1 MKRIFIIL
9 AVALASL
16 ISPEAQAQTKEFKE
30 FIEICSKVSTN
41 VHSSDVKFEITQ
53 LSGAVIQQLMPNA
66 VKDKNGITNRINS
79 IFQVVMSHHHSSSH
93 YDYVSRMVQ
102 NSSKYQHHMTMTL
115 KGTEYKIFVAKLG
128 SGVFEYLFLI
138 NNGKDYCV
146 CDIVGVLSTPEMMS
160 FIGVKN
166 DGEKIT
172 GDKKDSVEVIQP

>member
-1 MKRIFIIL
+1 MVF
-9 AVALASL
+9 ASL
-16 ISPEAQAQTKEFKE
+16 SALDAQAQTKEFKE
-30 FIEICSKVSTN
+30 FIETCTKVSAS

-53 LSGAVIQQLMPNA
+53 LSGAVIQQLMPKA
-66 VKDKNGITNRINS
+66 IKDKKGVENRINS
-79 IFQVVMSHHHSSSH
+79 IFQVVMSQQMLDYFIRVSNMALDSNK
-93 YDYVSRMVQ
+93 YD
-102 NSSKYQHHMTMTL
+102 HHMTMTL

-146 CDIVGVLSTPEMMS
+146 CDIVGVLSTPEIMS

>member
-1 MKRIFIIL
+1 MVF
-9 AVALASL
+9 ASL
-16 ISPEAQAQTKEFKE
+16 SALDAQAQTKEFKE
-30 FIEICSKVSTN
+30 FIETCTKVSAN

-53 LSGAVIQQLMPNA
+53 LSGAVIQQLMPKA
-66 VKDKNGITNRINS
+66 IKDKKGVENRINS
-79 IFQVVMSHHHSSSH
+79 IFQVVMSQQMSDYFIRVSNMALDSNK
-93 YDYVSRMVQ
+93 YD
-102 NSSKYQHHMTMTL
+102 HHMTMTL

-146 CDIVGVLSTPEMMS
+146 CDIVGVLSTPEIMS

-166 DGEKIT
+166 DGDKIT

>member
-1 MKRIFIIL
+1 M
-9 AVALASL
+9 AVALALL

-30 FIEICSKVSTN
+30 FMELCMKASAN
-41 VHSSDVKFEITQ
+41 YHNSDVKFEITQ
-53 LSGAVIQQLMPNA
+53 LSGAVIQQLMPKA
-66 VKDKNGITNRINS
+66 IKDKKGVENRINS
-79 IFQVVMSHHHSSSH
+79 IFQVVMSEQMSG
-93 YDYVSRMVQ
+93 YFRKANNLAI
-102 NSSKYQHHMTMTL
+102 NSNKYNHHMTMTL

-146 CDIVGVLSTPEMMS
+146 CDIVGVLSTPEIMS

-166 DGEKIT
+166 DGKEIT

>member
-9 AVALASL
+9 AMVFASL
-16 ISPEAQAQTKEFKE
+16 SALDAQAQTKEFKE
-30 FIEICSKVSTN
+30 FIETCTKVSAS

-53 LSGAVIQQLMPNA
+53 LSGAVIQQLMPKA
-66 VKDKNGITNRINS
+66 IKDKKGVENRINS
-79 IFQVVMSHHHSSSH
+79 IFQVVMSQQMSDYFIRVSNMALDSNK
-93 YDYVSRMVQ
+93 YD
-102 NSSKYQHHMTMTL
+102 HHMTMTL

-146 CDIVGVLSTPEMMS
+146 CDIVGVLSTPEIMS

-166 DGEKIT
+166 DGKEIT

>member
-1 MKRIFIIL
+1 MVF
-9 AVALASL
+9 ASL
-16 ISPEAQAQTKEFKE
+16 SALDAQAQTKEFKE
-30 FIEICSKVSTN
+30 FIETCTKVSAS

-53 LSGAVIQQLMPNA
+53 LSGAVIQQLMPKA
-66 VKDKNGITNRINS
+66 IKDKKGVENRINS
-79 IFQVVMSHHHSSSH
+79 IFQVVMSQQMS
-93 YDYVSRMVQ
+93 DYFIRVSNMALDS
-102 NSSKYQHHMTMTL
+102 NKYNHHMTMTL

-146 CDIVGVLSTPEMMS
+146 CDIVGVLSTPEIMS

>member
-1 MKRIFIIL
+1 MVF
-9 AVALASL
+9 ASL
-16 ISPEAQAQTKEFKE
+16 SALDAQAQTKEFKE
-30 FIEICSKVSTN
+30 FIETCTKVSAS

-53 LSGAVIQQLMPNA
+53 LSGAVIQQLMPKA
-66 VKDKNGITNRINS
+66 IKDKKGVENRINS
-79 IFQVVMSHHHSSSH
+79 IFQVVMSQQMSDYFIRVSNMALDSNK
-93 YDYVSRMVQ
+93 YD
-102 NSSKYQHHMTMTL
+102 HHMTMTL

-146 CDIVGVLSTPEMMS
+146 CDIVGVLSTPEIMS

>member
-16 ISPEAQAQTKEFKE
+16 FSPEAQAQTKEFKE
-30 FIEICSKVSTN
+30 FMEICTKVSAN

-53 LSGAVIQQLMPNA
+53 LSGAIIQQLMPKA
-66 VKDKNGITNRINS
+66 IKDKKGVENRINS
-79 IFQVVMSHHHSSSH
+79 IFQVVMSEQMSG
-93 YDYVSRMVQ
+93 YFRKANNLAI
-102 NSSKYQHHMTMTL
+102 NSNKYNHHMTMTL

-146 CDIVGVLSTPEMMS
+146 CDIVGVLSTPEIMS

>member
-9 AVALASL
+9 AMVFASL
-16 ISPEAQAQTKEFKE
+16 SALDAQAQTKEFKE
-30 FIEICSKVSTN
+30 FIETCTKVSAS

-53 LSGAVIQQLMPNA
+53 LSGAVIQQLMPKA
-66 VKDKNGITNRINS
+66 IKDKKGVENRINS
-79 IFQVVMSHHHSSSH
+79 IFQVVMSQQMSDYFIRVSNMALDSNK
-93 YDYVSRMVQ
+93 YD
-102 NSSKYQHHMTMTL
+102 HHMTMTL

-146 CDIVGVLSTPEMMS
+146 CDIVGVLSTPEIMS

>member
-1 MKRIFIIL
+1 MVF
-9 AVALASL
+9 ASL
-16 ISPEAQAQTKEFKE
+16 SALDAQAQTKEFKE
-30 FIEICSKVSTN
+30 FIETCTKVSAS

-53 LSGAVIQQLMPNA
+53 LSGAVIQQLMPKA
-66 VKDKNGITNRINS
+66 IKDKKGVENRINS
-79 IFQVVMSHHHSSSH
+79 IFQVVMSQQMSDYFIRVSNMALDSNK
-93 YDYVSRMVQ
+93 YD
-102 NSSKYQHHMTMTL
+102 HHMTMTL
-115 KGTEYKIFVAKLG
+115 KGTEFKIFVAKLG

-146 CDIVGVLSTPEMMS
+146 CDIVGVLSTPEIMS

>member
-1 MKRIFIIL
+1 MKRIFIIF
-9 AVALASL
+9 AIALASL
-16 ISPEAQAQTKEFKE
+16 ISIDAQAQTKEFKQYMNR
-30 FIEICSKVSTN
+30 CATTAANARGSQT
-41 VHSSDVKFEITQ
+41 KFEITQ
-53 LSGAVIQQLMPNA
+53 LSGAVLKQLMPNA

-115 KGTEYKIFVAKLG
+115 KGTEYKIFAAKLG

-166 DGEKIT
+166 DGKEIT

>member
-9 AVALASL
+9 AMVFASL
-16 ISPEAQAQTKEFKE
+16 SALDAQAQTKEFKE
-30 FIEICSKVSTN
+30 FIETCTKVSAN

-53 LSGAVIQQLMPNA
+53 LSGAVIQQLMPKA
-66 VKDKNGITNRINS
+66 IKDKKGVENRINS
-79 IFQVVMSHHHSSSH
+79 IFQVVMSQQMSDYFIRVSNMALDSNK
-93 YDYVSRMVQ
+93 YD
-102 NSSKYQHHMTMTL
+102 HHMTMTL

-146 CDIVGVLSTPEMMS
+146 CDIVGVLSTPEIMS

>member
-9 AVALASL
+9 AVALALL

-30 FIEICSKVSTN
+30 FIEICMKVSTN
-41 VHSSDVKFEITQ
+41 VHSSDEKFEITQ
-53 LSGAVIQQLMPNA
+53 LSGAVIQQLMPKA
-66 VKDKNGITNRINS
+66 IKDKKGVENRINS
-79 IFQVVMSHHHSSSH
+79 IFQVVMSHQISG
-93 YDYVSRMVQ
+93 YFRRANNLAI
-102 NSSKYQHHMTMTL
+102 NSNKYNHHMTMTL

-146 CDIVGVLSTPEMMS
+146 CDIVGVLSTPEIMS

>member
-1 MKRIFIIL
+1 MVF
-9 AVALASL
+9 ASL
-16 ISPEAQAQTKEFKE
+16 SALDAQAQTKEFKE
-30 FIEICSKVSTN
+30 FIETCTKVSAN

-53 LSGAVIQQLMPNA
+53 LSGAVIQQLMPKA
-66 VKDKNGITNRINS
+66 IKDKKGVENRINS
-79 IFQVVMSHHHSSSH
+79 IFQVVMSQQMLDYFIRVSNMALDSNK
-93 YDYVSRMVQ
+93 YD
-102 NSSKYQHHMTMTL
+102 HHMTMTL

-146 CDIVGVLSTPEMMS
+146 CDIVGVLSTPEIMS

>member
-1 MKRIFIIL
+1 
-9 AVALASL
+9 
-16 ISPEAQAQTKEFKE
+16 
-30 FIEICSKVSTN
+30 
-41 VHSSDVKFEITQ
+41 
-53 LSGAVIQQLMPNA
+53 
-66 VKDKNGITNRINS
+66 
-79 IFQVVMSHHHSSSH
+79 
-93 YDYVSRMVQ
+93 
-102 NSSKYQHHMTMTL
+102 MTMTL

-146 CDIVGVLSTPEMMS
+146 CDIVGVLSTPEIMS

>member
-1 MKRIFIIL
+1 M
-9 AVALASL
+9 AVALALL

-30 FIEICSKVSTN
+30 FMELCMKASAN
-41 VHSSDVKFEITQ
+41 YRNSDVKFEITQ
-53 LSGAVIQQLMPNA
+53 LSGAVIQQLMPKA
-66 VKDKNGITNRINS
+66 IKDKKGVENRINT
-79 IFQVVMSHHHSSSH
+79 IFQVVMSQQMSG
-93 YDYVSRMVQ
+93 YFRRA
-102 NSSKYQHHMTMTL
+102 NNLAINGNKYYHHMTMTL

-146 CDIVGVLSTPEMMS
+146 CDIVGVLSTPEIMS

>member
-1 MKRIFIIL
+1 M
-9 AVALASL
+9 AVALALL

-30 FIEICSKVSTN
+30 FIEICMKVSTN
-41 VHSSDVKFEITQ
+41 VHSSDEKFEIIQ
-53 LSGAVIQQLMPNA
+53 LSGAVLKQLMPNA

-79 IFQVVMSHHHSSSH
+79 IFQVVMSHHYSSSH

-146 CDIVGVLSTPEMMS
+146 CDIVGVLSTPEIMS

>member
-1 MKRIFIIL
+1 MVF
-9 AVALASL
+9 ASL
-16 ISPEAQAQTKEFKE
+16 SALDSQAQTKEFKE
-30 FIEICSKVSTN
+30 FIETCTKVSAN
-41 VHSSDVKFEITQ
+41 VHSSEVKFEITQ
-53 LSGAVIQQLMPNA
+53 LSGAVIQQLMPKA
-66 VKDKNGITNRINS
+66 IKDKKGVENRINT
-79 IFQVVMSHHHSSSH
+79 IFQVVMSQQMS
-93 YDYVSRMVQ
+93 DYFRKANNLAI
-102 NSSKYQHHMTMTL
+102 NSNKYNHHMTMTL

-146 CDIVGVLSTPEMMS
+146 CDIVGVLSTPEIMS

>member
-1 MKRIFIIL
+1 MVF
-9 AVALASL
+9 ASL
-16 ISPEAQAQTKEFKE
+16 SALDTQAQTKEFKE
-30 FIEICSKVSTN
+30 FIETCTKVSAN
-41 VHSSDVKFEITQ
+41 VHSSEVKFEITQ
-53 LSGAVIQQLMPNA
+53 LSGAVIQQLMPKA
-66 VKDKNGITNRINS
+66 IKDKKGVENRINT
-79 IFQVVMSHHHSSSH
+79 IFQVVMSQQMS
-93 YDYVSRMVQ
+93 DYFRKANNLAI
-102 NSSKYQHHMTMTL
+102 NSNKYNHHMTMTL

-146 CDIVGVLSTPEMMS
+146 CDIVGVLSTPEIMS

>member
-1 MKRIFIIL
+1 MVF
-9 AVALASL
+9 ASL
-16 ISPEAQAQTKEFKE
+16 SALDTQAQTKEFKE
-30 FIEICSKVSTN
+30 FIETCTKVSAN

-53 LSGAVIQQLMPNA
+53 LSGAVIQQLMPKA
-66 VKDKNGITNRINS
+66 IKDKKGVENRINS
-79 IFQVVMSHHHSSSH
+79 IFQVVMSQQMS
-93 YDYVSRMVQ
+93 DYFRRANNLAI
-102 NSSKYQHHMTMTL
+102 NSNKYNHHMTMTL

-146 CDIVGVLSTPEMMS
+146 CDIVGVLSTPEIMS

>member
-9 AVALASL
+9 VMVFASL
-16 ISPEAQAQTKEFKE
+16 SALDAQAQTKEFKE
-30 FIEICSKVSTN
+30 FMELCMKASAN
-41 VHSSDVKFEITQ
+41 YHNSDVKFEITQ
-53 LSGAVIQQLMPNA
+53 LSGAVIQQLMPKA
-66 VKDKNGITNRINS
+66 IKDKKGVENRINS
-79 IFQVVMSHHHSSSH
+79 IFQVVMSEQMSG
-93 YDYVSRMVQ
+93 YFRKANNLAI
-102 NSSKYQHHMTMTL
+102 NSNKYNHHMTMTL

-146 CDIVGVLSTPEMMS
+146 CDIVGVLSTPEIMS

-166 DGEKIT
+166 DGKEIT

>member
-1 MKRIFIIL
+1 MKRIVIIL

-30 FIEICSKVSTN
+30 FMEICMKASANYSN
-41 VHSSDVKFEITQ
+41 SDVKFEITQ
-53 LSGAVIQQLMPNA
+53 LSGAVIQQLMPKA
-66 VKDKNGITNRINS
+66 IKDKKGVENRINS
-79 IFQVVMSHHHSSSH
+79 IFQVVMSEQ
-93 YDYVSRMVQ
+93 VSGYFRRA
-102 NSSKYQHHMTMTL
+102 NNLAINGNKYNHHMTMTL

-146 CDIVGVLSTPEMMS
+146 CDIVGVLSTPEIMS

>member
-1 MKRIFIIL
+1 MVF
-9 AVALASL
+9 ASL
-16 ISPEAQAQTKEFKE
+16 SALDAQAQTKEFKE
-30 FIEICSKVSTN
+30 FIETCTKVSAN

-53 LSGAVIQQLMPNA
+53 LSGAVIQQLMPKA
-66 VKDKNGITNRINS
+66 IKDKKGVENRINS
-79 IFQVVMSHHHSSSH
+79 IFQVVMSQQMSDYFIRVSNMALDSNK
-93 YDYVSRMVQ
+93 YD
-102 NSSKYQHHMTMTL
+102 HHMTMTL

-146 CDIVGVLSTPEMMS
+146 CDIVGVLSTPEIMS

>member
-1 MKRIFIIL
+1 M

-30 FIEICSKVSTN
+30 FIEICTKVSAN

-53 LSGAVIQQLMPNA
+53 LSGAVIQQLMPKA
-66 VKDKNGITNRINS
+66 IKDKKGVENRINS
-79 IFQVVMSHHHSSSH
+79 IFQVVMSQQKSG
-93 YDYVSRMVQ
+93 YFRKANNMAI
-102 NSSKYQHHMTMTL
+102 NSNKYNHHMTMTL

-146 CDIVGVLSTPEMMS
+146 CDIVGVLSTPEIMS

-166 DGEKIT
+166 DGKEIT